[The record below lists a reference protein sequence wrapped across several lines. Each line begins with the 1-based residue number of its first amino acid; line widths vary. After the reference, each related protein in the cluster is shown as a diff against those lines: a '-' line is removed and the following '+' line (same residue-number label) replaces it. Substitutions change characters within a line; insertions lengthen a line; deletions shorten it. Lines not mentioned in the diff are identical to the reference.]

1 MLFLASVAYVAVLAS
16 VTDPRH
22 PRTWL
27 AGALALGLAFFAL
40 RRTRGAARGAG
51 WGSAVVLASVGA
63 TLPSRAL
70 DACGGLGVLVAVAS
84 ACIAVAGMPGEDRA
98 TPRRP
103 ARLPLAVV
111 AAAWT
116 LAVAA
121 VLASRFAAD
130 PARLPLG
137 LLAAHAPLWT
147 GLAIG
152 ASAVVLAFLVVD
164 ALRRRRL
171 DLAATSRA
179 GAMAALLAT
188 TLLAALAAAG
198 FGRLDGE
205 TVARFALAAASAGV
219 VAIARYPD
227 VMAVV
232 RVARRGVAMAAA
244 GGVVALVG
252 ATFVE
257 ADEADAWILTAAT
270 AALALAAGAAARWV
284 ERPFRPAHG
293 VWLDAC
299 ERAVVEAA
307 RAEPTDALRG
317 ALLAL
322 RAPTGLGLPSPA
334 LWTFSPGRVTSV
346 DAAGYLHEREG
357 DVPVAV
363 IDAALADAEGTVR
376 TEWVDALL
384 VRRPDLRSVGA
395 WLDDERAL
403 LATLVACDGETE
415 GLLVLPR
422 GNRAL
427 PVALEE
433 VRAVRRVADALA
445 AACRVRSAEARWL
458 EHARSL
464 TRRAEAAE
472 EQVERLAHE
481 RALDAGRHALAAMR
495 LARPATVGIYAAA
508 SRMALEALER
518 RTAAGAPIAVV
529 APSGVDP
536 VPYLA
541 RAHLAG
547 ARRSAPFVVV
557 DATSAREHDLA
568 RWSDPEMSPLALA
581 DGGTLAIVDGSA
593 LPLDVQRL
601 VARSLAEARPPWERP
616 TRLNV
621 QLALTSVGTPR
632 DLVEAGRLDPAL
644 AARLGGDEEAPVIL
658 PRLQDRPDDLRAVV
672 TDRLAREGLRVLGRP
687 VGIEPAAYARLAEH
701 PFPGDDAEL
710 SSIVQRLV
718 AHCGGD
724 TVRLSDIEALRVF
737 ARHSDG
743 KRRKDPLSA

>member
-1 MLFLASVAYVAVLAS
+1 MLFLASVAYVAVLAA
-16 VTDPRH
+16 VTDSHH

-27 AGALALGLAFFAL
+27 AGALALGLAFAAL
-40 RRTRGAARGAG
+40 RRTRGTARAAG
-51 WGSAVVLASVGA
+51 WGCAVVLASLGA
-63 TLPSRAL
+63 SVPSRAL
-70 DACGGLGVLVAVAS
+70 DACGGLGAFVAVAG
-84 ACIAVAGMPGEDRA
+84 ACLATVAMPGEDRSA
-98 TPRRP
+98 PRRSP
-103 ARLPLAVV
+103 RLPLALV
-111 AAAWT
+111 AVPWT
-116 LAVAA
+116 LAIAA
-121 VLASRFAAD
+121 VLASRFAAE
-130 PARLPLG
+130 PVRLPLG
-137 LLAAHAPLWT
+137 LLAAHGPLWT
-147 GLAIG
+147 GLAIA
-152 ASAVVLAFLVVD
+152 ASAITLAFLVVD
-164 ALRRRRL
+164 TLRRRQL

-188 TLLAALAAAG
+188 ALLAALVAVG

-205 TVARFALAAASAGV
+205 GVARFALAAASAGI
-219 VAIARYPD
+219 VAIARTAD

-252 ATFVE
+252 AACVE

-270 AALALAAGAAARWV
+270 AAFALAAGAAARWL
-284 ERPFRPAHG
+284 ERPFRPAYG
-293 VWLDAC
+293 VWLEAC
-299 ERAVVEAA
+299 DRAVVEAG
-307 RAEPTDALRG
+307 RADPMDAVRG

-363 IDAALADAEGTVR
+363 IDAALADPEGTLR
-376 TEWVDALL
+376 AEWVDALL
-384 VRRPDLRSVGA
+384 VRRPDLRGVGA
-395 WLDDERAL
+395 WLDDQRSL
-403 LATLVACDGETE
+403 LATIVACDGESE

-422 GNRAL
+422 GNRAQPL
-427 PVALEE
+427 ALEE
-433 VRAVRRVADALA
+433 VRAVRRAADALA
-445 AACRVRSAEARWL
+445 AACRVRGAEARWL
-458 EHARSL
+458 EHARAL

-472 EQVERLAHE
+472 EQVERLAHD
-481 RALDAGRHALAAMR
+481 RALEANRHVLAAVR

-547 ARRSAPFVVV
+547 ARRNAPFVVV
-557 DATSAREHDLA
+557 DATSAREHDVA
-568 RWSDPEMSPLALA
+568 RWSDPGVSPLALA
-581 DGGTLAIVDGSA
+581 DGGTLALLDGSA

-601 VARSLAEARPPWERP
+601 IARSLAEARPPWERP
-616 TRLNV
+616 TRLDV

-644 AARLGGDEEAPVIL
+644 AARLGGDEEAPVVL

-724 TVRLSDIEALRVF
+724 TVRLGDVEALRVF
-737 ARHSDG
+737 ARPSEG